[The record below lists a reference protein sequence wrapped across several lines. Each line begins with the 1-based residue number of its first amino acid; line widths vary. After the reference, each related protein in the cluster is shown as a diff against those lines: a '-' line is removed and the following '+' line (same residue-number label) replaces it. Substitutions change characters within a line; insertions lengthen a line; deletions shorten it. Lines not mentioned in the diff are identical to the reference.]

1 MQRYLRP
8 SLLQNAGLQTF
19 DDWASNFGEVVSKA
33 ELKPAGNGYRTKKRF
48 AKFNNV
54 PELMQMY
61 KEFADIRTQD
71 MLNLPVPEMEG
82 GKPQTIVAKPNEVQ
96 TAYMQ
101 VLAERSEAIHSGA
114 VDPSV
119 DNMLKIT
126 NEARLLGLDA
136 RCIVQNSENYPDSKV
151 NLCVDKVME
160 IYQQTAEQKGVQAIF
175 CDIAVNSDD
184 GRFSVYDYIKEE
196 LVRRGISENEIC
208 TAGDAET
215 QKQRNEMYAQ
225 LRSGTKRIVLASTSK
240 MGTGANIQT
249 KLAALHNLDIPW
261 KPSDVEHAKRHKG
274 QPIIRQMALFFLH
287 KPDSYAN
294 MKNDQRRNH
303 LSLVVCSISN
313 LLNK

>member
-1 MQRYLRP
+1 
-8 SLLQNAGLQTF
+8 
-19 DDWASNFGEVVSKA
+19 
-33 ELKPAGNGYRTKKRF
+33 
-48 AKFNNV
+48 
-54 PELMQMY
+54 
-61 KEFADIRTQD
+61 
-71 MLNLPVPEMEG
+71 MESS
-82 GKPQTIVAKPNEVQ
+82 TE
-96 TAYMQ
+96 
-101 VLAERSEAIHSGA
+101 
-114 VDPSV
+114 
-119 DNMLKIT
+119 
-126 NEARLLGLDA
+126 
-136 RCIVQNSENYPDSKV
+136 
-151 NLCVDKVME
+151 E

-196 LVRRGISENEIC
+196 LVRRGIPENEIC

>member
-8 SLLQNAGLQTF
+8 SLLENAGLQTF

-61 KEFADIRTQD
+61 KEFADIRTAD
-71 MLNLPVPEMEG
+71 MLNLPVPEMVG
-82 GKPQTIVAKPNEVQ
+82 GKPQTIVAKPNDVQ
-96 TAYMQ
+96 KAYMQ

-136 RCIVQNSENYPDSKV
+136 RSIVPNADNYPDSKV
-151 NLCVDKVME
+151 NLCIDKVME
-160 IYQQTAEQKGVQAIF
+160 IYEQTAEQKGVQAIF

-196 LVRRGISENEIC
+196 LIRRGIPESEIC
-208 TAGDAET
+208 TAGDAKD

-225 LRSGTKRIVLASTSK
+225 LRSGTKHIVLASTTK

-249 KLAALHNLDIPW
+249 KLAALHNLDIP
-261 KPSDVEHAKRHKG
+261 
-274 QPIIRQMALFFLH
+274 
-287 KPDSYAN
+287 
-294 MKNDQRRNH
+294 
-303 LSLVVCSISN
+303 
-313 LLNK
+313 

>member
-8 SLLQNAGLQTF
+8 SLLESAGLQTF

-33 ELKPAGNGYRTKKRF
+33 ELKPAGNGYRIKKRF

-54 PELMQMY
+54 PELMQVY
-61 KEFADIRTQD
+61 KEFADIRTAD
-71 MLNLPVPEMEG
+71 MLNLPVPEMVG
-82 GKPQTIVAKPNEVQ
+82 GKPQTIVAKSNDVQ
-96 TAYMQ
+96 KAYMQ

-136 RCIVQNSENYPDSKV
+136 RCIVPNAENLPDSKV
-151 NLCVDKVME
+151 NLCIDKVME
-160 IYQQTAEQKGVQAIF
+160 VYEQTAEQKGVQAIF

-184 GRFSVYDYIKEE
+184 GRFSVYNYIKEE
-196 LVRRGISENEIC
+196 LVRRGVPAEEIC
-208 TAGDAET
+208 AAGDAET

-261 KPSDVEHAKRHKG
+261 KPSEVE
-274 QPIIRQMALFFLH
+274 PIQRNFLSNFIIKIINQACRRTYSKHQVSEYAHRQHLQVREPQSAL
-287 KPDSYAN
+287 
-294 MKNDQRRNH
+294 
-303 LSLVVCSISN
+303 
-313 LLNK
+313 